1 MGGRR
6 EIEQNIGFLAHH
18 LQRNQLWIVI
28 AETQKQEKE
37 QQYQKE
43 KNSHPRLTFKAKKEK
58 KLTFF
63 EAKLGFKVKFFLQL
77 LMGW

>member
-6 EIEQNIGFLAHH
+6 EIEQNIGVLAHH

-43 KNSHPRLTFKAKKEK
+43 KQPL
-58 KLTFF
+58 
-63 EAKLGFKVKFFLQL
+63 KVDI
-77 LMGW
+77 

>member
-6 EIEQNIGFLAHH
+6 EIEQDIGVLVHH

-37 QQYQKE
+37 QQYQEE
-43 KNSHPRLTFKAKKEK
+43 KQPL
-58 KLTFF
+58 
-63 EAKLGFKVKFFLQL
+63 KVDI
-77 LMGW
+77 